1 MGWSVETVM
10 DQRVKFVHEACDGG
24 YPISELCQEYG
35 ISRQTGYK
43 WLRRYREG
51 GINGLGDRA
60 RRPRV
65 SPRRIP
71 DVLRDKILTLRMK
84 TGWGARKVL
93 QVLGKRDP
101 NLELPVKSTVCEMFL
116 REGLVKRRRRRPPR
130 GPHPGRP
137 AGIPT
142 SPNQLWTADFKG
154 QFRTRDRLY
163 CYPLTIADYASRY
176 VLSIHA
182 LPSTKTC
189 FAMPVFER
197 AFREYGLPEAILT
210 DNGAPF
216 ASASLARLSELSV
229 YFLKLDIAIQLIQ
242 PGHPEQNGVHER
254 MHRSLKER
262 CQVAPAA
269 NLRAQH
275 RAFAEFRKEFN
286 EVRPHEAL
294 NDATPASRYER
305 SPRSYP
311 EPIATFDYPSHWEV
325 RRVSRNSGFRW
336 KSRWISLSSLLATE
350 YVALEPIDDAIWNVY
365 FRRFLIARFHE
376 RTGVISGL
384 PMPIAKLR

>member
-51 GINGLGDRA
+51 GVAGLGNRT

-71 DVLRDKILTLRMK
+71 EALRDEILTLRVK

-93 QVLGKRDP
+93 RVLGRRNP
-101 NLELPVKSTVCEMFL
+101 SRELPVKSTVCEMFL

-154 QFRTRDRLY
+154 HFKTRDRIY

-176 VLSIHA
+176 VISIQA
-182 LPSTKTC
+182 LPSTQTSL
-189 FAMPVFER
+189 ALPVFEK
-197 AFREYGLPEAILT
+197 AFREHGLPEAILT
-210 DNGAPF
+210 DNGVPF
-216 ASASLARLSELSV
+216 ASPAWLGSPSS
-229 YFLKLDIAIQLIQ
+229 
-242 PGHPEQNGVHER
+242 
-254 MHRSLKER
+254 RS
-262 CQVAPAA
+262 
-269 NLRAQH
+269 
-275 RAFAEFRKEFN
+275 
-286 EVRPHEAL
+286 
-294 NDATPASRYER
+294 
-305 SPRSYP
+305 
-311 EPIATFDYPSHWEV
+311 TF
-325 RRVSRNSGFRW
+325 
-336 KSRWISLSSLLATE
+336 
-350 YVALEPIDDAIWNVY
+350 
-365 FRRFLIARFHE
+365 
-376 RTGVISGL
+376 
-384 PMPIAKLR
+384 